1 MAHVRFA
8 SVAITVILAAAW
20 PVSADDADAKAIIE
34 KAIKAH
40 GGLDNLAKFTGGS
53 VTFKGTFYGMG
64 EGLPMSGTVTVSGR
78 DKQKVDLEIEVAG
91 QKFAV
96 VVVLAGN
103 KGWTKFDKEV
113 KDMDADEV
121 AEARE
126 QAYAAWVA
134 TLAPL
139 SGKQFQFAKIGD
151 VEINNRKAVGVK
163 VSSKGHRDVDLYF
176 DKETFLL
183 VKIETIVKD
192 DMSGKEVIEENFPSQ
207 YKDVQGTKQAVK
219 FVVKRDGKLFLE
231 GEASEIHL
239 AEKIDDATFAKP

>member
-1 MAHVRFA
+1 MTHFRFA
-8 SVAITVILAAAW
+8 IVATTWVLVSVW
-20 PVSADDADAKAIIE
+20 PLSADDADAKAIIE

-40 GGLDNLAKFTGGS
+40 GGHENLAKFTGGT

-64 EGLPMSGTVTVSGR
+64 EGLPMSGTVTVSGH
-78 DKQKVDLEIEVAG
+78 DKQKIDLEIEVGG

-96 VVVLAGN
+96 VVVLAGQ
-103 KGWTKFDKEV
+103 KGWTKFDKDV
-113 KDMDADEV
+113 KEMDADDV

-134 TLAPL
+134 TLSPL
-139 SGKQFQFAKIGD
+139 TGKQFQFTKIGEA
-151 VEINNRKAVGVK
+151 EINNRKAIGVK

-183 VKIETIVKD
+183 VKTETIVKD
-192 DMSGKEVIEENFPSQ
+192 DMSGKEMTEENFPSE
-207 YKDVQGTKQAVK
+207 YKDVQGTKQAMK

-231 GEASEIHL
+231 GEASEVHL
-239 AEKIDDATFAKP
+239 AEKIDDAVFAKP